1 MIAIAIIIQKH
12 MHVMTDT
19 INYGNY
25 GNKLH

>member
-12 MHVMTDT
+12 MHVTTDT